1 MVAQR
6 PVKKTSSR
14 LMNGVLRVQ
23 CRRDGTRDPAE
34 ICLLTKKLVF
44 TCEDVGRAT
53 GEGRE
58 DIERVELDWEEP
70 LA

>member
-1 MVAQR
+1 
-6 PVKKTSSR
+6 
-14 LMNGVLRVQ
+14 MNGVLRVQ
-23 CRRDGTRDPAE
+23 CRRDGTRDPEE
-34 ICLLTKKLVF
+34 ICLLTERLVF

-58 DIERVELDWEEP
+58 NIERVELDWEEP

>member
-1 MVAQR
+1 M
-6 PVKKTSSR
+6 K
-14 LMNGVLRVQ
+14 
-23 CRRDGTRDPAE
+23 
-34 ICLLTKKLVF
+34 F

-53 GEGRE
+53 GEGRK

>member
-1 MVAQR
+1 M
-6 PVKKTSSR
+6 
-14 LMNGVLRVQ
+14 
-23 CRRDGTRDPAE
+23 E